1 MEDGALQDPRGC
13 LTRAGLELLRAAD
26 PGKTPQAL
34 ALHLAGCARCQ
45 DRMLAADAGVAQ
57 EPGRGARRTPPPL
70 WRVLLFFAAGLL
82 LAALGFGWVARTLS
96 GGGP

>member
-1 MEDGALQDPRGC
+1 MEDRALQDARGC
-13 LTRAGLELLRAAD
+13 LTQAGLELLRVGD
-26 PGKTPQAL
+26 PGKAPQAL

-57 EPGRGARRTPPPL
+57 APGRAQRRAPPPL
-70 WRVLLFFAAGLL
+70 WRALLLFGAGLL